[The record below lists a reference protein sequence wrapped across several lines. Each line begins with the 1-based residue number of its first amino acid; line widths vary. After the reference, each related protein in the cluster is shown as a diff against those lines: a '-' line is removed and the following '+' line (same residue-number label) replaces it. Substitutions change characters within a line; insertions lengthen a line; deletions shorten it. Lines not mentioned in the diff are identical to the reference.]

1 MSMTFSSVDRPD
13 RGLQHKLKNEDTS
26 LTKIP
31 MPICDNSQEQNFQ
44 ELLASERYQEVISNV
59 NHYLSPHYPN
69 KINLNNKSQ
78 YREFS
83 SFMVRSHFEIIR
95 IERNVRPEL
104 EQLAIKLVT
113 NEFHIPK
120 DSIQW
125 DVKIVDG
132 SEISTDDFNM
142 DDEETIQIPEVD
154 LNNEIDGDFERLN
167 LERAKRRLINAI
179 SQGASKKGHYSYHL
193 VGDEILDITKSDT
206 ILDLYGVMMSINDT
220 TYWQFP
226 DMFLS
231 QMGKS
236 GQVAGTEEIE
246 QGEPPIIKVR
256 AQNFPVAV
264 HECIKGYLELL
275 AVHGRPRD
283 EKGDFDE
290 ELWTKVSGYEDT
302 MDKEMWDLRLG
313 PSIWNRVRSM
323 LPDEVIID
331 ENEEG
336 LQSYFLSSLYTLEAK
351 EFLTM
356 MKEVIGKTSKG
367 EKMIKDYYDSIRKD
381 INKNYYDDSMSI
393 FNDNDE

>member
-1 MSMTFSSVDRPD
+1 MTFSSVDRPD

-31 MPICDNSQEQNFQ
+31 MPISETQEEQNFQ
-44 ELLASERYQEVISNV
+44 ELLASERYSEVISNI
-59 NHYLSPHYPN
+59 NHYLGPHYPN

-78 YREFS
+78 YNEFV
-83 SFMVRSHFEIIR
+83 SFMMRSHFEIIR
-95 IERNVRPEL
+95 IEKNVRPEL
-104 EQLAIKLVT
+104 EQLAIKLVMG
-113 NEFHIPK
+113 EFHIPK

-125 DVKIVDG
+125 DVKIVD
-132 SEISTDDFNM
+132 SNEISTDDFNTE
-142 DDEETIQIPEVD
+142 DEETIQIPEVD
-154 LNNEIDGDFERLN
+154 LNSDIEDDFEKLN

-193 VGDEILDITKSDT
+193 VGDEILDITKSET

-220 TYWQFP
+220 AYWQFP
-226 DMFLS
+226 ETFLS

-275 AVHGRPRD
+275 AVHGRPKD
-283 EKGDFDE
+283 ENGDFDDV
-290 ELWTKVSGYEDT
+290 LWEKVSKYEDT
-302 MDKEMWDLRLG
+302 MDKEIWDLRLG
-313 PSIWNRVRSM
+313 PSIWNRIRSM

-336 LQSYFLSSLYTLEAK
+336 LQAYFLSSLYTLEAK

-356 MKEVIGKTSKG
+356 MKEVMGKTSKG
-367 EKMIKDYYDSIRKD
+367 EKMIKDYYDSMRRN
-381 INKNYYDDSMSI
+381 INKSNYDESMSI
-393 FNDNDE
+393 FDDNDE

>member
-1 MSMTFSSVDRPD
+1 MTFSSVDRPD
-13 RGLQHKLKNEDTS
+13 RSLQQKLKNEDTS

-31 MPICDNSQEQNFQ
+31 MPVLENPEEQNFQ
-44 ELLASERYQEVISNV
+44 EILASERYREVVNNV
-59 NHYLSPHYPN
+59 NHYLGPHYPN

-78 YREFS
+78 YREFM
-83 SFMVRSHFEIIR
+83 SFVMKSHYEIIK
-95 IERNVRPEL
+95 IERDFRPEL
-104 EQLAIKLVT
+104 EDLAVKLVMD
-113 NEFHIPK
+113 EFKIPK

-125 DVKIVDG
+125 DVKIVDANQ
-132 SEISTDDFNM
+132 ISIDDFNTE
-142 DDEETIQIPEVD
+142 DEETIQIPEVEIE
-154 LNNEIDGDFERLN
+154 NETNDDFERLN

-179 SQGASKKGHYSYHL
+179 TQGASKKGHYSYHL
-193 VGDEILDITKSDT
+193 VGEDILNITKSET

-226 DMFLS
+226 DMLLS

-246 QGEPPIIKVR
+246 QGDPPIIRVR

-283 EKGDFDE
+283 ENGDFDE
-290 ELWTKVSGYEDT
+290 VLWGKVSEYEDT

-313 PSIWNRVRSM
+313 PSIWNRIREM
-323 LPDEVIID
+323 LPDEVVID

-336 LQSYFLSSLYTLEAK
+336 LQAYFLSSVYKLEARD
-351 EFLTM
+351 FLKM
-356 MKEVIGKTSKG
+356 MKEVMGKTSKG
-367 EKMIKDYYDSIRKD
+367 EKMVKDYYNSIRKD
-381 INKNYYDDSMSI
+381 INQNNYDDSMSI
-393 FNDNDE
+393 FNDDDE

>member
-1 MSMTFSSVDRPD
+1 MTFSSVDRPD

-31 MPICDNSQEQNFQ
+31 MPVPETQEEQNFQ
-44 ELLASERYQEVISNV
+44 ELLASERYGEVISNI
-59 NHYLSPHYPN
+59 NHYLGPHYPN

-78 YREFS
+78 YNEFT
-83 SFMVRSHFEIIR
+83 SFMMRSHFEIIR

-104 EQLAIKLVT
+104 EQLAIKLVME
-113 NEFHIPK
+113 EFHISK

-132 SEISTDDFNM
+132 SDISTDDFNM
-142 DDEETIQIPEVD
+142 EDEETIQIPEVD
-154 LNNEIDGDFERLN
+154 LNSDIEDDFERLN

-193 VGDEILDITKSDT
+193 VGDEILDITKSET

-220 TYWQFP
+220 AYWQFP
-226 DMFLS
+226 ETFLS

-275 AVHGRPRD
+275 AVHGRPKD
-283 EKGDFDE
+283 ENGDFDDV
-290 ELWTKVSGYEDT
+290 LWEKVSKYEDT
-302 MDKEMWDLRLG
+302 MDKEIWDLRLG
-313 PSIWNRVRSM
+313 PSIWNRIRSM

-336 LQSYFLSSLYTLEAK
+336 LQAYFLSSLYTLEAK

-356 MKEVIGKTSKG
+356 MKEVIGKTPKG
-367 EKMIKDYYDSIRKD
+367 EKMIKDYYDSMRRN
-381 INKNYYDDSMSI
+381 INKSNYDESMSI
-393 FNDNDE
+393 FDDNDE

>member
-1 MSMTFSSVDRPD
+1 
-13 RGLQHKLKNEDTS
+13 
-26 LTKIP
+26 
-31 MPICDNSQEQNFQ
+31 
-44 ELLASERYQEVISNV
+44 
-59 NHYLSPHYPN
+59 
-69 KINLNNKSQ
+69 
-78 YREFS
+78 
-83 SFMVRSHFEIIR
+83 
-95 IERNVRPEL
+95 
-104 EQLAIKLVT
+104 
-113 NEFHIPK
+113 
-120 DSIQW
+120 
-125 DVKIVDG
+125 
-132 SEISTDDFNM
+132 M
-142 DDEETIQIPEVD
+142 DDEETIQIPQVELD
-154 LNNEIDGDFERLN
+154 NEIDGDFERLN

-193 VGDEILDITKSDT
+193 VGEEILDITKSET
-206 ILDLYGVMMSINDT
+206 ILDLYGIMMSINDT

-226 DMFLS
+226 DIFLS

-283 EKGDFDE
+283 ENGDFDE
-290 ELWTKVSGYEDT
+290 GLWNKVSGYEDT

-313 PSIWNRVRSM
+313 PSIWNRVRGM
-323 LPDEVIID
+323 LPDEVVID

-351 EFLTM
+351 EFLIM

-393 FNDNDE
+393 FNDDDE

>member
-1 MSMTFSSVDRPD
+1 MTFSSVDRPD

-31 MPICDNSQEQNFQ
+31 MPICENPQEQNFQ

-104 EQLAIKLVT
+104 EQLAIKLVM

-142 DDEETIQIPEVD
+142 DDEETIQIPQVD
-154 LNNEIDGDFERLN
+154 LDNEIDGDFERLN

-283 EKGDFDE
+283 ENGDFDE
-290 ELWTKVSGYEDT
+290 ELWNKVSGYEDT

-323 LPDEVIID
+323 LPDEVVID

-336 LQSYFLSSLYTLEAK
+336 LQAYFLSSLYTLESK
-351 EFLTM
+351 EFLTI
-356 MKEVIGKTSKG
+356 MKEVMGKTPKG
-367 EKMIKDYYDSIRKD
+367 EKMIKDHYDSIRKD

-393 FNDNDE
+393 FNDDNE